1 MLMGQQAFGFII
13 GMPLADGF
21 PVSFISL
28 SNADITI
35 QCGSFSKTLT
45 AAADWEEVGTDNPDV
60 NIPRLGYMASTVV
73 TGQPAFARCSFT
85 VTQNG
90 VTYDGS
96 AMTAA
101 RRGDKYSICLD
112 TCRNNGFGPISPTGN
127 FQLMKEWHDAGNT
140 ILAVAHPDDHFGYI
154 SLLMLSDA
162 DGTGHESTGWSA
174 ELNASWTE
182 LEYDYAMVY
191 FSAFGLF
198 ENDVLHPVQ
207 AGYAKWGQEDLN
219 IWRYRNLNTLPQWGD
234 WDSGQNEMG
243 WDKVPA
249 LNPGFAKAERLWNLF
264 MWPLVS
270 AGSLANRATA
280 KHWGVNFGNLTI
292 VAPDSITLGT
302 GNGNDANIAT
312 ANYGPTSIFTTNQI
326 YDCLDGLNTD
336 SAFKIP
342 LFANS
347 IKFMADPASVPVN
360 QAKFALGAQNPMKN
374 ACLPEYR
381 AWFTAEAGA
390 NPLSIMA
397 NPKTNGVQ
405 GTCITCHGDM
415 HVNKVI
421 RHQSP
426 AYTGNLAENFYEFC
440 VGTGNGSIN
449 FGVAPAIVEGYT
461 YDGSTIEV
469 IESAAKGGLS
479 NDGNWWWG
487 MRIDIDGETYPP
499 TMRLVNQDRNGEVLW
514 DKKFTQYRS
523 MNYAFQTEQDV
534 TAKGAAITGETE

>member
-1 MLMGQQAFGFII
+1 MQQAFGFII

-35 QCGSFSKTLT
+35 QCGVFSKTLT
-45 AAADWEEVGTDNPDV
+45 AAVDWEEVGTDNPDV
-60 NIPRLGYMASTVV
+60 NIPRLGYMATTVV
-73 TGQPAFARCSFT
+73 TGQPAFTRCPFT
-85 VTQNG
+85 VTQGG

-96 AMTAA
+96 GMTAA
-101 RRGDKYSICLD
+101 RRGDKYSIPLD
-112 TCRNNGFGPISPTGN
+112 TCRNNTFGPDSPTGSYQ
-127 FQLMKEWHDAGNT
+127 FMKDWHDAGNT
-140 ILAVAHPDDHFGYI
+140 ILAVAHIDDHFGYI
-154 SLLMLSDA
+154 SDLILSDA
-162 DGTGHESTGWSA
+162 GGTGHESTGYA
-174 ELNASWTE
+174 TGDTPADTN
-182 LEYDYAMVY
+182 LEYDYAMAY

-198 ENDVLHPVQ
+198 ENDVVGGGGS
-207 AGYAKWGQEDLN
+207 GYAKWGQYDLN
-219 IWRYRNLNTLPQWGD
+219 IWRLRNLNTLCQWGD
-234 WDSGQNEMG
+234 WDAGGNEMG
-243 WDKVPA
+243 WDVVPGTDA
-249 LNPGFAKAERLWNLF
+249 GYAKANRLWNLF
-264 MWPLVS
+264 MQPLVS
-270 AGSLANRATA
+270 AGSLNNRATA
-280 KHWGVNFGNLTI
+280 KHWGVNFGDLTI

-302 GNGNDANIAT
+302 GNGNDANIALPD
-312 ANYGPTSIFTTNQI
+312 YGPTSIFTTNQI

-347 IKFMADPASVPVN
+347 IKFMADPASVTAA
-360 QAKFALGAQNPMKN
+360 QAKFALGAQNPIKN
-374 ACLPEYR
+374 ARLSEYQ
-381 AWFTAEAGA
+381 AWFTAESGA

-415 HVNKVI
+415 HVDKVI

-461 YDGSTIEV
+461 YDGSTVEV
-469 IESAAKGGLS
+469 IESAGKGGLS
-479 NDGNWWWG
+479 NFGNHWWG
-487 MRIDIDGETYPP
+487 MRIDIDGGTYPP
-499 TMRLVNQDRNGEVLW
+499 TMRLVNQDRNGAVLW

-523 MNYAFQTEQDV
+523 MNYALPPEQDV